1 MSKVKGGEPMFN
13 LLIVDD
19 EQWIRKGITAKLS
32 NHELLISRIYE
43 AESSEEALEIMKVKD
58 IHLIITDIRMA
69 ELNGLQLIRK
79 VKEKQDT
86 KFIVIS
92 GYAEFDYAKE
102 ALELEV
108 SGYLLKPVKES
119 ELVELIEKVTNE
131 LIEQSNFDQEHYVQ
145 EQKINEYFQG
155 TEVAGDDSLN
165 YEYYSLAIIDIALKW
180 QQNIVDIKKKIITA
194 FETTESRCKTYVVN
208 NYSDNKQ
215 ILVLFM
221 SNERSEV
228 HKARNWYL
236 FNSYHKVKENC
247 TATIIVGVS
256 NISEHIDR
264 KLYEQA
270 NDALLNKFISGPDN
284 IYYYKNQNN
293 LISFKDHD
301 IKQLERYIQCK
312 DIKNIRKFIDEIFYD
327 KKFNEENIV
336 SIKYLFDE
344 ITNYIRYRFRQEAQ
358 GPIPKVFQD
367 NLYITFFNDLNELK
381 SEIIAYIEDHLYD
394 VVEVGNVKDIIRKA
408 RKYVDMHYDE
418 ELTIKDLAYK
428 VGINSNYLSTL
439 FKKETGKTFTKYLT
453 DMRIDNAKKL
463 LVDTE
468 ANVAQIS
475 KSVGYHDPGYFYRV
489 FKKQTGQTPLA
500 YRKAYKV

>member
-1 MSKVKGGEPMFN
+1 MFN

-19 EQWIRKGITAKLS
+19 EQWIRKGIIAKLN
-32 NHELLISRIYE
+32 NHDLLVSRIYE
-43 AESSEEALEIMKVKD
+43 AESSEEALKFMKNKD

-69 ELNGLQLIRK
+69 ELSGLQLIRK
-79 VKEKQDT
+79 VKEKHDT

-108 SGYLLKPVKES
+108 SGYLLKPVKEA
-119 ELVELIEKVTNE
+119 ELVDLIEKVTSE
-131 LIEQSNFDQEHYVQ
+131 LIEQSKFDQEHYIL

-155 TEVAGDDSLN
+155 NDVTRDEHLN
-165 YEYYSLAIIDIALKW
+165 YEYYSLAIIDVALKW
-180 QQNIVDIKKKIITA
+180 QQNLMDIKMKIMTA
-194 FETTESRCKTYVVN
+194 FETTESRCDTYVVN
-208 NYSDNKQ
+208 NHSDNKQ

-228 HKARNWYL
+228 HKTRNWYI
-236 FNSYHKVKENC
+236 FNSFHKVKESC
-247 TATIIVGVS
+247 AATITVGVS
-256 NISEHIDR
+256 NILERLER

-270 NDALLNKFISGPDN
+270 NDALLNKLISGSDN

-293 LISFKDHD
+293 IISFKDQD
-301 IKQLERYIQCK
+301 IKQLEKYIQCK
-312 DIKNIRKFIDEIFYD
+312 DIKNIRKFIDEIFSD
-327 KKFNEENIV
+327 KNFDEENIV

-344 ITNYIRYRFRQEAQ
+344 ITNFIRYRFRNEAH
-358 GPIPKVFQD
+358 GPIPNVFQD

-381 SEIIAYIEDHLYD
+381 SEIIAYIEDHLHD
-394 VVEVGNVKDIIRKA
+394 DIEVGNVKDIIRKA
-408 RKYVDMHYDE
+408 RKYVDMHYDD

-463 LVDTE
+463 LMDTE

-500 YRKAYKV
+500 YRKTKKV